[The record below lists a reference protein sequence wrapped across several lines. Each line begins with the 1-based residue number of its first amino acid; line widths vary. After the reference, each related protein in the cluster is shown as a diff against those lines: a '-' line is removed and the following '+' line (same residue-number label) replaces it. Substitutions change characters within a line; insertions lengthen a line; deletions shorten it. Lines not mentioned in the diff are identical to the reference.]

1 MKTNLTIIVES
12 REKQFKI
19 IIEDL
24 ELTETNGRSL
34 GKKCRR
40 FLDAFEHEYL
50 ANTLVPGVG
59 MAEAILSVVE
69 NNAEIR
75 EKILK
80 EIRKGLQMP

>member
-1 MKTNLTIIVES
+1 MRINLTITIES
-12 REKQFKI
+12 RGKQFEI

-24 ELTETNGRSL
+24 ELTEANGRSL

-50 ANTLVPGVG
+50 ANTLVPGIG

-75 EKILK
+75 EKVLK
-80 EIRKGLQMP
+80 EIKKGLQMP